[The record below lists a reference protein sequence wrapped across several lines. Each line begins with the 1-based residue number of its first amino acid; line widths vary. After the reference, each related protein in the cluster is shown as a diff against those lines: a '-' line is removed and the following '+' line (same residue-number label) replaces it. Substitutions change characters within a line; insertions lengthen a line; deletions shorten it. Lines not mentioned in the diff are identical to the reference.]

1 MASIP
6 PIETVSDSTYRA
18 QEELLFRTAARL
30 KGLLF
35 YRFLTIPL
43 LLLGGLYYQDAV
55 AQPALLWSLIGVL
68 IGFNLLAL
76 YYGFRGS
83 DCTNRPV
90 WLVTVDVVGITALA
104 SLTGGGDSHFVYYF
118 LLLLIYTAIWFEPR
132 LSWGVGALSMAGVAF
147 LYLMGGR
154 HGMEAIERP
163 LLMAMALFGLT
174 LGTANI
180 AALVSRTRD
189 RMVRATMD
197 MIVANKRVQDQ
208 QQALRDSQER
218 LRLVLDTAA
227 EAIVGVDLDGNCI
240 FANRS
245 CVDLLGYRSE
255 ADLLGRN
262 LHEVMHHT
270 HPDGRPYPKETCRV
284 RVASLQGD
292 SVHCDEE
299 VHWRADGTSFPT
311 EYWSHPIRQDGKV
324 AGTVI
329 TFIDI
334 TERKRAE
341 AALRRAQFMVE
352 NTPQEVWLARTDGRM
367 VYANEAAAASLGYTK
382 EEITGLTIADVD
394 AADKVDFPAV
404 AEILKQ
410 GPLPP
415 FETVHVTKDGRHVP
429 KEVRATYLRLEGEDY
444 VCGFVQDITA
454 RKQAESA
461 LRESVAYNKLLFS
474 DSRIPLVVLDPRTGR
489 YLDCN
494 EAAAHIYQ
502 LGSREAV
509 LGKTPLDMSAPTQY
523 DGSDSASAARQR
535 IEQAL
540 ASGSHVFE
548 WRHQRPNGEFWDA
561 EVHLMSFTLGDRT
574 LMQFSLQ
581 DITEKKRA
589 AKALLESEQMFRS
602 VLEQFPGTVFWKD
615 VDSVYLGCNK
625 AFASAAGLSQVTDI
639 VGRTDFDLPW
649 ANIEADAYRKDDR
662 EVMSGA
668 SPKLNILETQHQ
680 ADGSTIWVN
689 TSKVPMFDAEGQVI
703 GVLGTSHDITA
714 LKHAQEALHALN
726 LELEDRVVQR
736 TRELAQS
743 NQQLQEALS
752 TLRHAQDELVR
763 SEKLA
768 SLGSL
773 VAGVA
778 HELSTPLGNSLTVAT
793 TMAERTHHFASEV
806 ASGALRRSALRDF
819 VQQSEQA
826 SQLLTRSLFQ
836 ASELISHFKQV
847 AVDQTSAQRRP
858 FDLAQVVS
866 EMVLTLQPQFKKTPH
881 EVETAIPSGMR
892 MDSYPGPLGQVI
904 GNLVTNALVHGF
916 EGVAAGRVRIQAEPV
931 GEASVRLTVTDNG
944 NGIPAEHLSR
954 IFDPFFTTRM
964 GRGGSG
970 LGLHIVYS
978 IVTRMLGGRIFV
990 TSHPG
995 QGAHF
1000 TLELPLVAPEQTTG
1014 KLWDS
1019 VSVNPQQV
1027 QA

>member
-1 MASIP
+1 MTSIP
-6 PIETVSDSTYRA
+6 PVETVSDSTYRA

-30 KGLLF
+30 KGLVF
-35 YRFLTIPL
+35 YRLLTIPL

-55 AQPALLWSLIGVL
+55 RHPALLWSLIGVL
-68 IGFNLLAL
+68 IGFNLITV
-76 YYGFRGS
+76 YFGFRGS
-83 DCTNRPV
+83 DCTSRPV
-90 WLVTVDVVGITALA
+90 WLVMVDVLGITALA

-132 LSWGVGALSMAGVAF
+132 LSWGVGALSVACVGILYF
-147 LYLMGGR
+147 LNGS
-154 HGMEAIERP
+154 HPAEAAERP

-197 MIVANKRVQDQ
+197 LIVANKRVQDQ

-227 EAIVGVDLDGNCI
+227 EAIVGVDLDGRCI

-245 CVDLLGYRSE
+245 CVDLLGYASE

-262 LHEVMHHT
+262 MHAVMHHT

-284 RVASLQGD
+284 RVASLAGD

-311 EYWSHPIRQDGKV
+311 EYWSHPIRQDGRV
-324 AGTVI
+324 VGTVI

-341 AALRRAQFMVE
+341 AELRRAQFIVE

-382 EEITGLTIADVD
+382 EEITGLTIADID

-404 AEILKQ
+404 AELLKTA
-410 GPLPP
+410 PLPP

-454 RKQAESA
+454 RKQAEEA
-461 LRESVAYNKLLFS
+461 LR
-474 DSRIPLVVLDPRTGR
+474 
-489 YLDCN
+489 
-494 EAAAHIYQ
+494 
-502 LGSREAV
+502 
-509 LGKTPLDMSAPTQY
+509 
-523 DGSDSASAARQR
+523 
-535 IEQAL
+535 
-540 ASGSHVFE
+540 
-548 WRHQRPNGEFWDA
+548 
-561 EVHLMSFTLGDRT
+561 
-574 LMQFSLQ
+574 
-581 DITEKKRA
+581 
-589 AKALLESEQMFRS
+589 
-602 VLEQFPGTVFWKD
+602 
-615 VDSVYLGCNK
+615 
-625 AFASAAGLSQVTDI
+625 GLNQ
-639 VGRTDFDLPW
+639 
-649 ANIEADAYRKDDR
+649 
-662 EVMSGA
+662 
-668 SPKLNILETQHQ
+668 
-680 ADGSTIWVN
+680 
-689 TSKVPMFDAEGQVI
+689 
-703 GVLGTSHDITA
+703 
-714 LKHAQEALHALN
+714 
-726 LELEDRVVQR
+726 ELEDRVARR
-736 TRELAQS
+736 TGELMQS
-743 NQQLQEALS
+743 NAQLKEALD
-752 TLRHAQDELVR
+752 TLQHAQDELVR

-768 SLGSL
+768 SLGAL

-793 TMAERTHHFASEV
+793 TLAERTQQFTREV
-806 ASGALRRSALRDF
+806 ESGALRRSALNDYVR
-819 VQQSEQA
+819 QSEQA

-858 FDLAQVVS
+858 FDLAEVVG
-866 EMVLTLQPQFKKTPH
+866 EMALTLQPQFKKTTH
-881 EVETAIPSGMR
+881 QVELLIPAGIR

-904 GNLVTNALVHGF
+904 GNLLTNALLHAF
-916 EGVAAGRVRIQAEPV
+916 EGVEAGRVRIEAEPI
-931 GEASVRLTVTDNG
+931 GEGSVRMMVVDDG
-944 NGIPAEHLSR
+944 NGISAEHLSR

-995 QGAHF
+995 QGTQF

-1019 VSVNPQQV
+1019 VSVNPRQV